1 MVEIP
6 IQPQR
11 IIAEEYLGS
20 LIALDII
27 PVGAPGLTIKNYYLR
42 GVARCCKLLLCH
54 EWYDIIHLFSF
65 IPHIFQSAL
74 KKSGF
79 SYKDV

>member
-27 PVGAPGLTIKNYYLR
+27 PVGAPGLTIKNYYFKEELQ
-42 GVARCCKLLLCH
+42 GVANCFYVMSGMILFI
-54 EWYDIIHLFSF
+54 YFHLS
-65 IPHIFQSAL
+65 HIFFNQH
-74 KKSGF
+74 
-79 SYKDV
+79 